1 MFTIYLYLVLMAII
15 MIILYITQDQIILA
29 NKERRYRLENA
40 TFPAVKCNNYYFSPS
55 LDQTN
60 YLNS

>member
-1 MFTIYLYLVLMAII
+1 MAII

-29 NKERRYRLENA
+29 NKERRYRIENA

-60 YLNS
+60 YIKNKN